1 MYPAIS
7 EGKSKGV
14 QESGLHHKNN
24 KILFFIAVCSL
35 YFLSLFLEWLV
46 QQLLAGIIKLGSI
59 RDFWWL
65 SPAEIYCYTIYVM
78 LTNACRG
85 HRQKQAIIGYI
96 I

>member
-24 KILFFIAVCSL
+24 KILLFIAVCSL
-35 YFLSLFLEWLV
+35 YFLSLFLEWIV
-46 QQLLAGIIKLGSI
+46 QQLLAGIIKLESI

-65 SPAEIYCYTIYVM
+65 SPAEIYCYTIYIM
-78 LTNACRG
+78 LMCSCGNVYLRDF
-85 HRQKQAIIGYI
+85 K
-96 I
+96 